1 MSDGTET
8 RLKEYERS
16 ERHLMATYPH
26 PLPPG
31 RMFVRPCPACAGVG
45 TITVRN
51 NYWGCDEQRPCT
63 TCSQTGQLECSSL
76 AEGARRVSEW
86 EWAG

>member
-1 MSDGTET
+1 MSQSLRDEQLG
-8 RLKEYERS
+8 
-16 ERHLMATYPH
+16 ATFPFA
-26 PLPPG
+26 PPPG
-31 RMFVRPCPACAGVG
+31 RAFVRTCPACAGVG

-51 NYWGCDEQRPCT
+51 NYFGCDEQRPCT
-63 TCSQTGQLECSSL
+63 TCSQTGQLKCSSL